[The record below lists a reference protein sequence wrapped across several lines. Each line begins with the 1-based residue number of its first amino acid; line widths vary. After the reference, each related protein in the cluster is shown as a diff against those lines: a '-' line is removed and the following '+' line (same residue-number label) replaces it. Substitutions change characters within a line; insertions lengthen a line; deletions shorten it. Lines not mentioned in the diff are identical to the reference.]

1 MAPNDGGSRVQ
12 RATTEHADDEI
23 LSELEPE
30 VAGWFTERFEGFTP
44 PQRYAVR
51 EIHDRRNVLI
61 SSPTGSGKT
70 LSAFLAAINELV
82 AKAKAGELEDR
93 VHVLYISPLK
103 ALNNDI
109 ERNLQG
115 PLAGIQERLEAED
128 EGIPE
133 IRVGVRTGDTPRSE
147 RQKMT
152 RRPPH
157 ILITTP
163 ESLGIVLN
171 APTFSQSLEEVGWL
185 IVDEVHALAENKRGT
200 HLMLSLERLCHRIRG
215 TTDGQEPTRIGLS
228 ATVHPLDRIA
238 RFLVGR
244 DGRGRPR
251 PCLLVDVAY
260 TKDLEIEVLC
270 PIEDLVA
277 AQQTEVNAGLYG
289 ALDELI
295 EAHRTTLIFT
305 NTRAGT
311 ERVVQHLK
319 DRWGEAS
326 GDLIGAHHGS
336 MGKDTRHEVEEKLK
350 AGELKAVVTS
360 TSLELGIDI
369 GYVDQVVLLSSPRG
383 VARALQRIGRSGH
396 QLHATSRGVL
406 VALDRDDL
414 VECTVIGEEARQGR
428 LDSLEVPTGCLDVLC
443 QHLVGMSLHKV
454 WEVDEVLAVVRR
466 ADPYADLPRDDF
478 EGCLDYL
485 SGHSDLE
492 TYNVYPKIWWDQE
505 EGRLGR
511 RGKKTRPIYYTNIG
525 TIPDSTQ
532 LSVMAGDTFV
542 GQVEEEF
549 VENLSKG
556 DVFSLGGSTWEYRG
570 ASPLKARVSQ
580 ASGKQP
586 TVPVWYSEQLPVT
599 FEAAQRVGRFR
610 YAVGRRLETEGLAAT
625 VAWLQEAYTLDQQ
638 ASRSLASY
646 CQEQLDYVGIPGED
660 VALVE
665 EHVDQ
670 EGRAHYIFHTP
681 IGRRAAEAL
690 ARACTL
696 KLERMKGCDASWMVN
711 DYGFVVTLA
720 PQVRLTIEQVRGL
733 FLMDLVPTL
742 HEAIDDAELLR
753 RRFRHVASRS
763 LMILRNY
770 LGTDISVGRQNAQA
784 RKLLRH
790 LQRTRPES
798 PVLKETYREI
808 LHDAL
813 DIDHAKAYLFR
824 FISRQ
829 AEIRFVRGL
838 PGPSPFAFNL
848 VAATNAAAVL
858 SEERRDA
865 LEGFH
870 ETVKAEIRSDPAST

>member
-1 MAPNDGGSRVQ
+1 MAPNDGRSRIE
-12 RATTEHADDEI
+12 RATTEHSDDEI
-23 LSELEPE
+23 LSVLEPE
-30 VAGWFTERFEGFTP
+30 VAGWFTDRFDGFTP

-70 LSAFLAAINELV
+70 LSAFLAAINELAAN
-82 AKAKAGELEDR
+82 AKRGELEDR

-115 PLAGIQERLEAED
+115 PLAAIQARIEEAHGD
-128 EGIPE
+128 VPE

-152 RRPPH
+152 RTPPH

-171 APTFSQSLEEVGWL
+171 APTFSQSLEEVSWV

-200 HLMLSLERLCHRIRG
+200 HLMLSLERLCHRIRA
-215 TTDGQEPTRIGLS
+215 TTGGQEPTRIGLS

-238 RFLVGR
+238 SFLVGR
-244 DGRGRPR
+244 DGDGRPR
-251 PCLLVDVAY
+251 PCLLVDVSY

-277 AQQTEVNAGLYG
+277 AQHETVHAGLYE
-289 ALDELI
+289 ALDDLI
-295 EAHRTTLIFT
+295 ETHRTTLVFT

-311 ERVVQHLK
+311 ERVVQHLQ
-319 DRWGEAS
+319 DRWGES
-326 GDLIGAHHGS
+326 SEDLIGAHHGS
-336 MGKDTRHEVEEKLK
+336 MGKDPRHEVEEKLK
-350 AGELKAVVTS
+350 DGELKAVVTS

-396 QLHATSRGVL
+396 RLHATSRGVL

-414 VECTVIGEEARQGR
+414 VECTVIGQEARQGR
-428 LDSLEVPTGCLDVLC
+428 LDSLEVPTRCLDVLC

-454 WEVDEVLAVVRR
+454 WEVEEAMGVVRR
-466 ADPYADLPRDDF
+466 ADPYADLSDEDF

-485 SGHSDLE
+485 SGHEDLE
-492 TYNVYPKIWWDQE
+492 SYNVYPKIWWDE
-505 EGRLGR
+505 DEGRLGR

-532 LSVMAGDTFV
+532 LSVMAGDTFI
-542 GQVEEEF
+542 GQVEEAF

-556 DVFSLGGSTWEYRG
+556 DVFTLGGSTWEYRG
-570 ASPLKARVSQ
+570 ASPLKARVTQ
-580 ASGKQP
+580 AGGQQP

-610 YAVGRRLETEGLAAT
+610 RAVGRRLDRDGLDAT
-625 VAWLQEAYTLDQQ
+625 TTWLQDTYELDQPA
-638 ASRSLASY
+638 ASALAGY
-646 CQEQLDYVGIPGED
+646 CQEQLDYVGIPDED
-660 VALVE
+660 TALVE
-665 EHVDQ
+665 EHVDDQ
-670 EGRAHYIFHTP
+670 GRAHYIFHTP
-681 IGRRAAEAL
+681 IGRRAGEAL
-690 ARACTL
+690 ARACAH
-696 KLERMKGCDASWMVN
+696 KVEQMKGCDTSWMVN
-711 DYGFVVTLA
+711 DYGFVLA
-720 PQVRLTIEQVRGL
+720 LAGRARLTIEQVRGL

-742 HEAIDDAELLR
+742 HDAIDDAELLR
-753 RRFRHVASRS
+753 RRFRHVAGRS

-770 LGTDISVGRQNAQA
+770 LGTDISVGRQNAQG

-813 DIDHAKAYLFR
+813 DIEHAKAYLFR

-858 SEERRDA
+858 SDERREA
-865 LEGFH
+865 LEGFDQ
-870 ETVKAEIRSDPAST
+870 TVKAALTSQQASP